1 MASVR
6 LWWRNLGPWSSEHAA
21 LWGVVTGVLTGL
33 IWFGASYAIDP
44 HAADK
49 YLLPVVFGAV
59 MGVVYYMRARINRSP

>member
-1 MASVR
+1 MTSIR
-6 LWWRNLGPWSSEHAA
+6 HWWRNLGPWSSEHPA

-44 HAADK
+44 HEADR

-59 MGVVYYMRARINRSP
+59 MGVVYYMRARVNRS